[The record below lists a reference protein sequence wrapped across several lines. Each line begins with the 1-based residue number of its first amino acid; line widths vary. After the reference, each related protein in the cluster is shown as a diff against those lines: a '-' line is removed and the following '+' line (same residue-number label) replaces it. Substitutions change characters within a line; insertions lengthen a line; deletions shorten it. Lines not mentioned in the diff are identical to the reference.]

1 MMIGRREGFVWAAI
15 LQISRYPQIHKNPI
29 PRFIVPLTLTLLIKS
44 IWELRWSEA
53 EYIDQKKIFLDI
65 YFFA

>member
-1 MMIGRREGFVWAAI
+1 MGRYPSDYYV
-15 LQISRYPQIHKNPI
+15 PQIHKNPI

-53 EYIDQKKIFLDI
+53 EYFDQKKIFLDI
-65 YFFA
+65 YFLLKNVY